1 VPIEKLEAEHRRIL
15 EKAEALEKLVG
26 GPRPTTPENLLQT
39 RWNFTREVLTHFSI
53 DEALVL
59 LPLMGDR
66 RPHIAQLAAQSRTQL
81 RALYDDFE
89 THMEQWNGLPSEE
102 DWPSY
107 ARGVQSLMRRLRARI
122 AAEEIGLH
130 HFLPVQRGEKQVPD
144 MPTNYAGGAWRI
156 RERIYSQPL
165 SMAARD

>member
-1 VPIEKLEAEHRRIL
+1 VPIKKLEAEHIRIL
-15 EKAEALEKLVG
+15 EKAEALERVVS
-26 GPRPTTPENLLQT
+26 GPRPATPDTLLQI

-53 DEALVL
+53 DETLVL

-66 RPHIAQLAAQSRTQL
+66 RPHIAQLAAQSRSQL

-89 THMEQWNGLPSEE
+89 THMEQWAGLPSAE

-107 ARGVQSLMRRLRARI
+107 CRGVHSLMRRLRARI

-130 HFLPVQRGEKQVPD
+130 HFLPVQRGERPVPD
-144 MPTNYAGGAWRI
+144 KPTDYADKAWKI
-156 RERIYSQPL
+156 REHIH
-165 SMAARD
+165 AAPRSRAATT